1 MTPNNEPRRVLV
13 AGIGNVFLGDDGFG
27 VEVVARLARRPVPKG
42 VEVADFGIRGFD
54 LAYALVDDAYDVA
67 VLVDALPANGR
78 PGELFLLEPDLDQVD
93 GQGLADGH
101 GMDPVS
107 VLRLVKQ
114 LGGTPPRLYVV
125 GCQPASL
132 GPEEGQMGLSE
143 PVQGALDGAVAMVE
157 ELVQRARAGV
167 EVA

>member
-1 MTPNNEPRRVLV
+1 VLV

-27 VEVVARLARRPVPKG
+27 VEVVARLSQRPVPAG

-54 LAYALVDDAYDVA
+54 LAYALMDDAYDVA

-93 GQGLADGH
+93 GQGPADGH
-101 GMDPVS
+101 SMDPVS

-132 GPEEGQMGLSE
+132 GPEEGRMGLSE

>member
-27 VEVVARLARRPVPKG
+27 VEVVARLSRRPVPEG

-54 LAYALVDDAYDVA
+54 LAYALMDDAYDVA

>member
-1 MTPNNEPRRVLV
+1 VSPNEPGRVLV

-27 VEVVARLARRPVPKG
+27 VEVVAQLSRRPLSEG

-54 LAYALVDDAYDVA
+54 LAYALMDSAYDVA
-67 VLVDALPANGR
+67 ILVDALPANGR
-78 PGELFLLEPDLDQVD
+78 PGELFLLEPDLDQVSD
-93 GQGLADGH
+93 QGPADGH
-101 GMDPVS
+101 SMDPVS

-132 GPEEGQMGLSE
+132 GPEEGRMGLSE

-157 ELVQRARAGV
+157 ELVQRARAGL

>member
-1 MTPNNEPRRVLV
+1 MSPNQAGRVLV

-27 VEVVARLARRPVPKG
+27 VEVVARLSRKPLPEG

-54 LAYALVDDAYDVA
+54 LAYSLMDDTYDVA

-78 PGELFLLEPDLDQVD
+78 PGELFLLEPDLGQVD

-132 GPEEGQMGLSE
+132 GPEEGRMGLSE

-157 ELVQRARAGV
+157 ELVDRVRAGV

>member
-1 MTPNNEPRRVLV
+1 MSPNNEPRRVLV

-27 VEVVARLARRPVPKG
+27 VEVVARLARRPVPEG

-54 LAYALVDDAYDVA
+54 LAYALMDDAYDVA

-143 PVQGALDGAVAMVE
+143 PVQGALDAAVAMVE
-157 ELVQRARAGV
+157 DLVQRARAGV

>member
-1 MTPNNEPRRVLV
+1 
-13 AGIGNVFLGDDGFG
+13 
-27 VEVVARLARRPVPKG
+27 
-42 VEVADFGIRGFD
+42 
-54 LAYALVDDAYDVA
+54 
-67 VLVDALPANGR
+67 
-78 PGELFLLEPDLDQVD
+78 
-93 GQGLADGH
+93 
-101 GMDPVS
+101 MDPVS

-132 GPEEGQMGLSE
+132 GPEEGRMGLSE

-157 ELVQRARAGV
+157 ELVLRVRAGV

>member
-1 MTPNNEPRRVLV
+1 MSASERLRVLV

-27 VEVVARLARRPVPKG
+27 VEVVARLSLKPLPEG

-54 LAYALVDDAYDVA
+54 LAYSLMDDTYDVA

-132 GPEEGQMGLSE
+132 GPEEGRMGLSE

-157 ELVQRARAGV
+157 ELVLRARAGV

>member
-1 MTPNNEPRRVLV
+1 VSPNQARRVLV

-27 VEVVARLARRPVPKG
+27 VEVVARLSRRPLPEG

-54 LAYALVDDAYDVA
+54 LAYTLMDDTYDVA
-67 VLVDALPANGR
+67 VLVDALPAKGR

-93 GQGLADGH
+93 GRGLADGH

>member
-1 MTPNNEPRRVLV
+1 VSPNNEPRRVLV

-27 VEVVARLARRPVPKG
+27 VEVVARLSRRPVPEG

-54 LAYALVDDAYDVA
+54 LAYALMDDAYDVA

-101 GMDPVS
+101 SMDPVS